1 MKKNVVFIMLDSLQF
16 NYLGCYGN
24 DWIKTPN
31 IDRLA
36 REATLFENAYCEGL
50 PTIPCRRAMLTGRY
64 TLPFKGWGPLD
75 MEDTTLAD
83 IMWGRGIHTA
93 LIYDSAPLQLPK
105 YGFSRGFNDVIFRH
119 GHELDHYYYS
129 HDDLYHLNPD
139 DYVEEH
145 TILNEQGEIR
155 DEFSSAIKDE
165 LSAYLALRQH
175 WKSDEDNYVGVV
187 AREAINWLKN
197 VDKTKP
203 FMLWFDSF
211 DPHEPWDPPS
221 VWDPDL
227 KCPYN
232 PDYKGKDQILP
243 VMAEVE
249 GVYTDEEL
257 HHIRMLYAENIT
269 LCDKW
274 VGKIFDKI
282 KELGLWDDTMII
294 LCADHGEPLGKGEH
308 GHGIM
313 RKCRPW
319 PYEELAHIPFIIRVP
334 GVGEGKRVSSFV
346 QSCDVAPT
354 IVDYFN
360 ISSQEVKH
368 GEHPLPVCGGEEMQG
383 SSLLPLIR
391 GEKEKVRDFA
401 IAGYYGFS
409 WSIIRDDYSFI
420 HWLCED
426 QEGALDTVM
435 KMYDGGGMGRGE
447 ITKDMQTEDMWTCT
461 PGSEAQVPLSD
472 ELYDRRTD
480 PFQLNNIIDKEP
492 EKAKELLQQL
502 KNFMS
507 ELRTT

>member
-75 MEDTTLAD
+75 LEDTTLAD

-105 YGFSRGFNDVIFRH
+105 YGYSRGFNDVIFRH

-145 TILNEQGEIR
+145 TILNEKGEIR

-165 LSAYLALRQH
+165 LAAYLTLRQH
-175 WKSDEDNYVGVV
+175 WKSDEDNYVGVI
-187 AREAINWLKN
+187 AREAIKWLEN

-232 PDYKGKDQILP
+232 SDYKGKDQILP

-334 GVGEGKRVSSFV
+334 GAGEGKRVSSFV

-354 IVDYFN
+354 IVDYFD

-368 GEHPLPVCGGEEMQG
+368 GDHPLPVCGGEEMQG
-383 SSLLPLIR
+383 SSLIPLIR

-420 HWLCED
+420 HWLREE
-426 QEGALDTVM
+426 QEGALDTVI

-447 ITKDMQTEDMWTCT
+447 ITKDMQNEDMWTCT

-480 PFQLNNIIDKEP
+480 PFQLNNLIDKEP

-502 KNFMS
+502 KNFMA